1 MFENIKG
8 HNTNKKI
15 LTQFIE
21 KKKIPS
27 SIIFYGREGIGK
39 AIIAKEFARAILSIK
54 FDDAINLFEV
64 EDKSY
69 DLKSN
74 DMFNKGVHPDF
85 LFVDYAY
92 QASIFGERV
101 EEQKSLKI
109 ETIREVIKF
118 SNLKPSYS
126 SKKVI
131 IINDADKMTIDAQ
144 NSILKTL
151 EEPGENTILILIT
164 SNINL
169 LLPTVTSRCYC
180 LNFTRLKDD
189 EVMGILIEKG
199 VELKRA
205 ELLSKLSD
213 GSISVAF
220 VYNDI
225 INIFLENYNYG
236 KLIPYILSSKLS
248 KSDNF
253 REDVNNFINFVNSYA
268 YLKFKEGMVGDDI
281 IDMII
286 DNFRYKRYLKSN
298 VNSRLIFELVIN
310 KFLNKFDLF
319 KGVLV

>member
-21 KKKIPS
+21 ERKFPS
-27 SIIFYGREGIGK
+27 SIIFYGRQGIGK
-39 AIIAKEFARAILSIK
+39 AIIAKEFAKAILSLK
-54 FDDAINLFEV
+54 FDNEINLFEV
-64 EDKSY
+64 EEKNY

-74 DMFNKGVHPDF
+74 DMFDKGVHPDF
-85 LFVDYAY
+85 LLVDYSY
-92 QASIFGERV
+92 QAAILDERV
-101 EEQKSLKI
+101 EDQKSLKI
-109 ETIREVIKF
+109 ETIREVVKF

-169 LLPTVTSRCYC
+169 ILPTVISRCYC

-189 EVMGILIEKG
+189 EVMSILIEKG

-213 GSISVAF
+213 GSVSVAF
-220 VYNDI
+220 IYNDI
-225 INIFLENYNYG
+225 INIFSENYNYG

-248 KSDNF
+248 KSGNF
-253 REDVNNFINFVNSYA
+253 REYVNNFINFVNSYA

-281 IDMII
+281 IDMIVE
-286 DNFRYKRYLKSN
+286 NFRYNKYLKSN
-298 VNSRLIFELVIN
+298 VNSKLIFELVIS

-319 KGVLV
+319 KGALL